1 MTSGPLQLS
10 FAPMAQTSRYATARE
25 PTKGT
30 DFVDQRFFRLSSII
44 RIFRALDRLSGVSGS
59 KVTTKFP
66 EFDQ

>member
-30 DFVDQRFFRLSSII
+30 DFVDQRFFRL
-44 RIFRALDRLSGVSGS
+44 
-59 KVTTKFP
+59 
-66 EFDQ
+66 